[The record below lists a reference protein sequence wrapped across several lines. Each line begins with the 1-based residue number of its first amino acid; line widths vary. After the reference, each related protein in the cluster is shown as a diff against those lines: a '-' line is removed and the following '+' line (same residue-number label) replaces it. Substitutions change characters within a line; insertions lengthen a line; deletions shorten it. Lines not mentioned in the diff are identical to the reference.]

1 MTLPK
6 GSPVVQRRQARPA
19 LASLSP
25 FQKGIFDQI
34 RDPNSE
40 AHAYAKLYGA
50 RGKRS
55 LSGWPE
61 QMDLQTLAEGY
72 GVAPAVC
79 IVALKAVVQILRR
92 GALAETTR
100 HKK

>member
-1 MTLPK
+1 
-6 GSPVVQRRQARPA
+6 
-19 LASLSP
+19 
-25 FQKGIFDQI
+25 
-34 RDPNSE
+34 
-40 AHAYAKLYGA
+40 
-50 RGKRS
+50 
-55 LSGWPE
+55 
-61 QMDLQTLAEGY
+61 MDLQTLAEGY